1 MANEAAWAARL
12 ARYRG
17 PELKRSVWQ
26 LASAAALFG
35 GAWVLMYASLRVG
48 YWLTLLLA
56 VPAAFFLIRL
66 FIIQHDCGHA
76 AFFRSTR
83 TADIV
88 GSILGVLTLTPYHY
102 WKKTHALHHATSGNL
117 EHRGFGDIDTL
128 TVDEYLARSRWERF
142 KYRVYRHPVV
152 LFGVGAVLHFFVRH
166 RIPTIV
172 PREWTRERRSIFWT
186 DVGLAAAIAL
196 MGTLVGFREFAL
208 VQLPVTLLSTSL
220 GVWLFYVQHQFE
232 PTYWEHDE
240 RWAYDAAALQ
250 GSSYYRLPRLLQWA
264 TGNIG
269 LHHIHHL
276 HPTFPAPLPRLTPP
290 PNALFRRRSD
300 DAGLTG
306 EIPVNAVPTPT
317 ARVHLGDA
325 ADRPTL
331 PSSARAREPVSTWLA
346 PALRTRLRVCVE
358 SDCPTSAPSERSAAQ
373 PREMS

>member
-12 ARYRG
+12 ARYKG

-152 LFGVGAVLHFFVRH
+152 LFGVGAGPTTRRRCRGAHTTASPDCSSGPPG
-166 RIPTIV
+166 ISGYTPSTICIPGSPTIASS
-172 PREWTRERRSIFWT
+172 RRWTTMPSCARSRR
-186 DVGLAAAIAL
+186 
-196 MGTLVGFREFAL
+196 
-208 VQLPVTLLSTSL
+208 
-220 GVWLFYVQHQFE
+220 
-232 PTYWEHDE
+232 
-240 RWAYDAAALQ
+240 
-250 GSSYYRLPRLLQWA
+250 
-264 TGNIG
+264 
-269 LHHIHHL
+269 
-276 HPTFPAPLPRLTPP
+276 
-290 PNALFRRRSD
+290 
-300 DAGLTG
+300 
-306 EIPVNAVPTPT
+306 
-317 ARVHLGDA
+317 
-325 ADRPTL
+325 
-331 PSSARAREPVSTWLA
+331 
-346 PALRTRLRVCVE
+346 
-358 SDCPTSAPSERSAAQ
+358 
-373 PREMS
+373 

>member
-12 ARYRG
+12 ARYKG

-35 GAWVLMYASLRVG
+35 GAWALMYASLRVG

-128 TVDEYLARSRWERF
+128 TVDEYLALSRWGRF

-152 LFGVGAVLHFFVRH
+152 LFGLVAG
-166 RIPTIV
+166 IV
-172 PREWTRERRSIFWT
+172 
-186 DVGLAAAIAL
+186 L
-196 MGTLVGFREFAL
+196 MGTLVGFRALVL
-208 VQLPVTLLSTSL
+208 VQLPVTLLSCMV

-232 PTYWEHDE
+232 PTYWEHDD
-240 RWAYDAAALQ
+240 RWAYHAAALE
-250 GSSYYRLPRLLQWA
+250 GSSYYRLPKLLQWA

-276 HPTFPAPLPRLTPP
+276 NARIPNYRLQQVLEAFPELRRVATLTLKESFRCVRLVLWDERARKLVPFPA
-290 PNALFRRRSD
+290 
-300 DAGLTG
+300 
-306 EIPVNAVPTPT
+306 
-317 ARVHLGDA
+317 
-325 ADRPTL
+325 
-331 PSSARAREPVSTWLA
+331 
-346 PALRTRLRVCVE
+346 
-358 SDCPTSAPSERSAAQ
+358 
-373 PREMS
+373 

>member
-1 MANEAAWAARL
+1 MANEAAWTARL
-12 ARYRG
+12 ARYKG
-17 PELKRSVWQ
+17 PQLRRSVWQ
-26 LASAAALFG
+26 LASAAALFA
-35 GAWVLMYASLRVG
+35 GAWALMYASLRVG

-83 TADIV
+83 AADIV
-88 GSILGVLTLTPYHY
+88 GSILGVLTLTLYH
-102 WKKTHALHHATSGNL
+102 
-117 EHRGFGDIDTL
+117 
-128 TVDEYLARSRWERF
+128 YLARSRWERF
-142 KYRVYRHPVV
+142 KYRVYRPPAV

-186 DVGLAAAIAL
+186 DVGLAASIAL

-276 HPTFPAPLPRLTPP
+276 HPRIPNYRLQQALDEHAELRQVPTLTLWESFRCVRLTLWDERQRKLVPF
-290 PNALFRRRSD
+290 A
-300 DAGLTG
+300 
-306 EIPVNAVPTPT
+306 AVRKAET
-317 ARVHLGDA
+317 
-325 ADRPTL
+325 
-331 PSSARAREPVSTWLA
+331 
-346 PALRTRLRVCVE
+346 
-358 SDCPTSAPSERSAAQ
+358 
-373 PREMS
+373 

>member
-1 MANEAAWAARL
+1 MANVDVAWAARL
-12 ARYRG
+12 ARYKG

-26 LASAAALFG
+26 LATAAALFAA
-35 GAWVLMYASLRVG
+35 AWVLMYASLRVG

-83 TADIV
+83 AADIV

-142 KYRVYRHPVV
+142 KYRVYRHPAV

-232 PTYWEHDE
+232 PTYCEHDE
-240 RWAYDAAALQ
+240 RWAYDAAA
-250 GSSYYRLPRLLQWA
+250 A
-264 TGNIG
+264 
-269 LHHIHHL
+269 
-276 HPTFPAPLPRLTPP
+276 
-290 PNALFRRRSD
+290 
-300 DAGLTG
+300 
-306 EIPVNAVPTPT
+306 
-317 ARVHLGDA
+317 
-325 ADRPTL
+325 
-331 PSSARAREPVSTWLA
+331 
-346 PALRTRLRVCVE
+346 ALRT
-358 SDCPTSAPSERSAAQ
+358 TAPHPARAAVPVGRDSEYSNSAAPANEPRNAPITLPTIGTGTPSTAPTIPPTRAPHADRRDPPNVRVSRNPSHHSTISPRKARPNTVPMVATPTERKSVSQ
-373 PREMS
+373 P